1 MSSMSGG
8 SGFMGGRGATG
19 GGLGAGATG
28 GPVGRNNKVP
38 KGYSL
43 GQLDSFTPEQHNLFQ
58 QMFGQLGP
66 DSFLSRLAGGDEET
80 FNQIEAPALKQFAGL
95 QGGLASRFSG
105 MGTGARKSSGF
116 QNTSNQAAADFAGQL
131 QANRAGLQQQATRD
145 LMSFGNDLLNQRPYE
160 QTLTKKSLP
169 FWQQLLLA
177 GSERGADFAG
187 KAAAGAMFGGA

>member
-1 MSSMSGG
+1 MSSMSG
-8 SGFMGGRGATG
+8 FMGNRGATG
-19 GGLGAGATG
+19 GGLGSAATG

-43 GQLDSFTPEQHNLFQ
+43 GQLDQFTPEQHNLFQ

-66 DSFLSRLAGGDEET
+66 DSFLSKLAGGDEDT
-80 FNQIEAPALKQFAGL
+80 FNQVEAPALKQFSGL

-116 QNTSNQAAADFAGQL
+116 QNTSNQAASDFAQQL
-131 QANRAGLQQQATRD
+131 QSNRMGLQQQATKD

-160 QTLTKKSLP
+160 QTLQKKSLP
-169 FWQQLLLA
+169 FWKQLLLGINERGMDAA
-177 GSERGADFAG
+177 GSMA
-187 KAAAGAMFGGA
+187 KAAMMGGM

>member
-8 SGFMGGRGATG
+8 IGYRGATG
-19 GGLGAGATG
+19 GGLHVNATG

-43 GQLDSFTPEQHNLFQ
+43 GQLDQFTPEQHNLFQ

-66 DSFLSRLAGGDEET
+66 DSFLSKLAGGDEET
-80 FNQIEAPALKQFAGL
+80 FNQMEAPALKQFSGL

-105 MGTGARKSSGF
+105 MGSGARRSSGF
-116 QNTSNQAAADFAGQL
+116 QNTSNQAASDFAQQL
-131 QANRAGLQQQATRD
+131 QANRMGLQQQATRD

-160 QTLTKKSLP
+160 QTLSKKTLP
-169 FWQQLLLA
+169 FWKQLLLGINERGMDAA
-177 GSERGADFAG
+177 GSMA
-187 KAAAGAMFGGA
+187 KAAMMGGM